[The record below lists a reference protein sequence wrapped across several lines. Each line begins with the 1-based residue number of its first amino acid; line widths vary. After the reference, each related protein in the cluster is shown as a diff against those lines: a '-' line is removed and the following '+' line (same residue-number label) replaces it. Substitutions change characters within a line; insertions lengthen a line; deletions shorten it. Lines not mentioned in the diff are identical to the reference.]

1 MHLPKGRVLSSILVP
16 LKCCS
21 FYWEHSP
28 SLFLIIC
35 FTSDSLG
42 LTFNPC
48 SSHPCW
54 GQLSIDSTHFH
65 ESTHWQA
72 SLYTNTTHFFPPAL
86 GLHSWCRE
94 VRHQGMHCTAQRGR
108 GVNPHDRKKARV
120 SRTISSF
127 PKTVYWVI
135 EDIFKIFSQAN
146 FPETHFIWLLGE
158 QSHNIK
164 LSQLHLAAASL

>member
-21 FYWEHSP
+21 FYWEHFP
-28 SLFLIIC
+28 FLFLIIC

-65 ESTHWQA
+65 ASTHWQD

-94 VRHQGMHCTAQRGR
+94 SDTGGCTAQRR
-108 GVNPHDRKKARV
+108 GAGELTLMTERKQESVEQFLLSPKQFTEWLKTSLKYSPRQTFLRHT
-120 SRTISSF
+120 SYDFLESS
-127 PKTVYWVI
+127 PITSSYP
-135 EDIFKIFSQAN
+135 SC
-146 FPETHFIWLLGE
+146 T
-158 QSHNIK
+158 
-164 LSQLHLAAASL
+164 